1 MQEKILLL
9 MGNEAI
15 ARGAYEAGVKLAS
28 AYPGTPSTEV
38 LETLANFKDKEIWC
52 EWAPNEKVA
61 LEVAAGASL
70 AGARSLV
77 AMKHVGLNVAA
88 DPLMT
93 LSYIGV
99 EGGLVIVVADDPG
112 MHSSQNEQDTRNYAK
127 FAKVPLLEPSDSQE
141 AKDFTV
147 FAFEL
152 SEKFKTPV
160 ILRSTTRISHC
171 KSPVRIGERKKPS
184 SSPHFNK
191 NPERYVPVPR
201 YGREMR
207 KRLEER
213 LQKLKEYS
221 NLCPLNKI
229 IKRENKLGIITAS
242 ISFQYSMEEFPYASI
257 LKLGL
262 SYPFPDRLI
271 MDFSSRCEKV
281 IIMEELDGFIEEHVK
296 SLGIKAEGKKYF
308 GSIGELT
315 PDKVAEA
322 HRKIKGEKSFKSEDQ
337 AQDEGKTSCK
347 EKTSLPARPPV
358 FCPGCPHR
366 GLFYA
371 LSKIDCIVTG
381 DIGCYSLGVFPPYSR
396 MDTILCMGG
405 GITVAHGM
413 DKAGLR
419 EKPLIGVVGDST
431 FFHSGITGLLEI
443 SYNKGISTI
452 IVVDNR
458 ITAMTG
464 HQDHPG
470 TGKTLMGEET
480 YTALPEDFARA
491 CGIKNIKIIDPLD
504 FKNTLKVLKEET
516 GKNEPSFIVSR
527 RTCALL
533 ERKKAKIPFYVDY
546 ELCANCGV
554 CIDTGCPAIYR
565 MDEKICIDEIL
576 CQGCGFCVQI
586 CPKKAIKKSIEK

>member
-1 MQEKILLL
+1 MNGKSLLL

-15 ARGAYEAGVKLAS
+15 AQGAYEAGVKVAS

-38 LETLANFKDKEIWC
+38 METLAKFKSSDIWC

-70 AGARSLV
+70 TGVRSLV

-99 EGGLVIVVADDPG
+99 EGGLVVVVADDPG

-127 FAKVPLLEPSDSQE
+127 FAKIPLLEPSDSQE
-141 AKDFTV
+141 ARDFTI

-171 KSPVRIGERKKPS
+171 KSPVKIGERKDLPRIA
-184 SSPHFNK
+184 HFNK
-191 NPERYVPVPR
+191 DPKRYVPVPA

-207 KRLEER
+207 KKVEER
-213 LQKLKEYS
+213 LLRLKEYS
-221 NLCPLNKI
+221 NRCPYNRV
-229 IKRENKLGIITAS
+229 IKRGKELGIITAS
-242 ISFQYSMEEFPYASI
+242 ISFQYAMEEFPYASV

-262 SYPFPDRLI
+262 SYPFPDDLI
-271 MDFSSRCEKV
+271 KDFASQCDRV
-281 IIMEELDGFIEEHVK
+281 IVIEELDGFIEEHVK

-308 GSIGELT
+308 PAIGELN
-315 PDKVAEA
+315 PDRVAA
-322 HRKIKGEKSFKSEDQ
+322 GRRKIKGEKEPEKE
-337 AQDEGKTSCK
+337 DEGV
-347 EKTSLPARPPV
+347 SLPARPPV

-371 LSKIDCIVTG
+371 LSRIDCIVTG
-381 DIGCYSLGVFPPYSR
+381 DIGCYSLGVFPPYER

-405 GITVAHGM
+405 GITLAHGM

-419 EKPLIGVVGDST
+419 EKPLIGIVGDST
-431 FFHSGITGLLEI
+431 FFHSGITGLLEV

-458 ITAMTG
+458 VTAMTG
-464 HQDHPG
+464 HQEHPG
-470 TGKTLMGEET
+470 TGKTLMGEVT
-480 YTALPEDFARA
+480 YTAYPEDFARA
-491 CGIKNIKIIDPLD
+491 CGIKNIRVIDPLD
-504 FKNTLKVLKEET
+504 LKKTLDTIKEEI
-516 GKNEPSFIVSR
+516 KKDSPSLIVSR
-527 RTCALL
+527 RPCTLL
-533 ERKKAKIPFYVDY
+533 EKKKVKSYFFVNY
-546 ELCANCGV
+546 EDCINCGKCMKV
-554 CIDTGCPAIYR
+554 GCPAIYKKE
-565 MDEKICIDEIL
+565 DKIFIDPIL
-576 CQGCGFCVQI
+576 CQGCGFCAQV
-586 CPKKAIKKSIEK
+586 CPKEAIKKVGDFI